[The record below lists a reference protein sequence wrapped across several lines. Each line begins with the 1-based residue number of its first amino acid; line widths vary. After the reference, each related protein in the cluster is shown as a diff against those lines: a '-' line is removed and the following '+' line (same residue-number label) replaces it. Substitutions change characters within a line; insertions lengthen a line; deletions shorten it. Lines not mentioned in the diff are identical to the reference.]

1 MNIFKS
7 KPNKKYK
14 TLAEAIE
21 RKTSLIESK
30 KDLLVKISGH
40 NSQLSKIEGQ
50 IREERNAIRG
60 YSNPKVHD
68 YKKAKEK
75 HECSLNNLLQEQEN
89 ISALFKQDSTALGSV
104 NSELENIDQVVSVG
118 EVIEHQSAVVKK
130 AEMIESIQQQID
142 EQQAI
147 ENARNDAGIDTSML
161 YHKKVELLA
170 DIAQGDDKHAEL
182 NEISAEIT
190 SLEKKKFEI
199 SATKEAAAR
208 EAAQVKGV
216 LEQRLQKERQGLE
229 RLQETTKSVLDQFLL
244 TESKKLCKEY
254 LLCANKTRKYML
266 RLAALQEL
274 IIDQGKRKGNV
285 IFPKDIRACI
295 PDIVQSLAPNAS
307 DNGVLLDGKI
317 MQDSG
322 FMNKIIKTEIERF
335 EAMGI
340 VSIYS
345 R

>member
-1 MNIFKS
+1 MNLFKS

-14 TLAEAIE
+14 NLAEAIE
-21 RKTSLIESK
+21 RKASLIESK
-30 KDLLVKISGH
+30 KDLLVKIGGH

-50 IREERNAIRG
+50 IREERNAIHG
-60 YSNPKVHD
+60 YSNPKEARF
-68 YKKAKEK
+68 KSIKAK
-75 HECSLNNLLQEQEN
+75 HESNLDNLLKEQKK
-89 ISALFKQDSTALGSV
+89 ISALFEQDSATLGSV
-104 NSELENIDQVVSVG
+104 NSELEKIDQVVSAG
-118 EVIEHQSAVVKK
+118 EVIEHQSAVIKK
-130 AEMIESIQQQID
+130 AEMIENIQQQID

-147 ENARNDAGIDTSML
+147 ENARNDTGIDTSTL

-182 NEISAEIT
+182 NEINAKIT

-208 EAAQVKGV
+208 EAAQVKGI
-216 LEQRLQKERQGLE
+216 LEQKLQTERQRLE

-254 LLCANKTRKYML
+254 LLCANKTRKHML
-266 RLAALQEL
+266 RLAALQKL
-274 IIDQGKRKGNV
+274 IIDQGERKGNV
-285 IFPKDIRACI
+285 IFHNDIQACI

-317 MQDSG
+317 MKDCN
-322 FMNKIIKTEIERF
+322 FMNEIIKTEVERF

-340 VSIYS
+340 VCIY
-345 R
+345 